1 MTLLTDAQALVPLAE
16 QAGSAADRSTTD
28 AALGVVLE
36 RLEQAHARVTHGV
49 LSSPWW
55 EALGESDR
63 QEVLQAAER
72 AARAVRPLTEQVDS
86 VLASYGRNDAAASRG
101 ALPEINH
108 AFGLLA
114 TTVQEVQNALL
125 RSWAQDLWP
134 AERIS
139 ELDIHAIVPE
149 SRGEAEAVLRVARR
163 LQDDLDAGRALT
175 TDDLRQRNEDVL
187 EATRRAA
194 PLRERPVPAGV
205 LEVFRATLGEAEV
218 SLEVLT
224 PDALRWLA
232 DHGAA
237 QLFVMRRVRA

>member
-1 MTLLTDAQALVPLAE
+1 LTLLTDAQALVVLAE

-36 RLEQAHARVTHGV
+36 RLEKAHARLAHGV

-55 EALGESDR
+55 EEMRDGDR
-63 QEVLQAAER
+63 QTVRQAAER
-72 AARAVRPLTEQVDS
+72 AVAAVSPLTEEVDS
-86 VLASYGRNDAAASRG
+86 VLASYGLNDDAASRG
-101 ALPEINH
+101 TLAEITR

-114 TTVQEVQNALL
+114 ATIQEAQDAFL
-125 RSWAQDLWP
+125 RIWAQDLWP

-149 SRGEAEAVLRVARR
+149 SRPEAEAVLRVARR

-175 TDDLRQRNEDVL
+175 GDDLRRRHVAVL
-187 EATRRAA
+187 EATRRAE

-205 LEVFRATLGEAEV
+205 LDVFRSTIGEAEV
-218 SLEVLT
+218 SLDVLT
-224 PDALRWLA
+224 PDALRWLT

-237 QLFVMRRVRA
+237 QLFVMRRVRP